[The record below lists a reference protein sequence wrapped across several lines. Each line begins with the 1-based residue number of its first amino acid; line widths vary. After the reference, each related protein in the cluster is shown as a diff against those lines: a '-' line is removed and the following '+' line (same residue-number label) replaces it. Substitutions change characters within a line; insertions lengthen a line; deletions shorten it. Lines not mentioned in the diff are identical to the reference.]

1 MVRGKASNWKKHS
14 VERISP
20 CANLIE
26 NITLAHAECACNF
39 DHGCALGDDRQPR
52 PHGGTPSSV
61 TVYTSPEI
69 NLGEIDREIIDQVGA
84 GGYINFAAFV
94 LSDYAIIDALRS
106 AALRGARIRLYL
118 DPEELTRL
126 TLSEDHPL
134 VKLVHTQGV
143 DTRVKAGGEGLMHLK
158 AYSVSGALLRTGS
171 ANESVSGLEHQDND
185 LEIIT
190 DRAAIAAFDR
200 KFKLMWD
207 RPTNVNFNYP

>member
-1 MVRGKASNWKKHS
+1 MRNVLAISTMAVLLATIVSPGRTE
-14 VERISP
+14 ER
-20 CANLIE
+20 
-26 NITLAHAECACNF
+26 
-39 DHGCALGDDRQPR
+39 Q
-52 PHGGTPSSV
+52 SSV

-126 TLSEDHPL
+126 RLSEDHPL

-143 DTRVKAGGEGLMHLK
+143 DTRVKASGEGLMHLK

>member
-1 MVRGKASNWKKHS
+1 MRNPLAISTMAVLLAAIVSPGRTE
-14 VERISP
+14 ER
-20 CANLIE
+20 
-26 NITLAHAECACNF
+26 
-39 DHGCALGDDRQPR
+39 Q
-52 PHGGTPSSV
+52 SSV

-126 TLSEDHPL
+126 RLSEDHPL
-134 VKLVHTQGV
+134 VKLAHTQGV
-143 DTRVKAGGEGLMHLK
+143 DTRA
-158 AYSVSGALLRTGS
+158 VSGALLRTGS
-171 ANESVSGLEHQDND
+171 ANESVSGLAHQDND

-207 RPTNVNFNYP
+207 RPSNVNFNYLNDAKDLINPTARLNRVLRTTAMSTWHEVVAAA

>member
-1 MVRGKASNWKKHS
+1 MRNALAISTMAVLLATIVSPGRTE
-14 VERISP
+14 ER
-20 CANLIE
+20 
-26 NITLAHAECACNF
+26 
-39 DHGCALGDDRQPR
+39 Q
-52 PHGGTPSSV
+52 SSV

-69 NLGEIDREIIDQVGA
+69 NLGEIDDQVGA
-84 GGYINFAAFV
+84 GGYINFAALV

-126 TLSEDHPL
+126 RLSEDHPL

-143 DTRVKAGGEGLMHLK
+143 DTRVKASGEGLMHLK

-185 LEIIT
+185 L
-190 DRAAIAAFDR
+190 
-200 KFKLMWD
+200 
-207 RPTNVNFNYP
+207 

>member
-1 MVRGKASNWKKHS
+1 MRNPLAISTMAVLLAAIVSPGRTE
-14 VERISP
+14 ER
-20 CANLIE
+20 
-26 NITLAHAECACNF
+26 
-39 DHGCALGDDRQPR
+39 Q
-52 PHGGTPSSV
+52 SSV
-61 TVYTSPEI
+61 TVYTAPEI

-84 GGYINFAAFV
+84 GGYINLAAFV

-126 TLSEDHPL
+126 RLSEDHPL

-143 DTRVKAGGEGLMHLK
+143 DTRVKASGEGLMHLK

-190 DRAAIAAFDR
+190 DRAGQHPRRCGRHRQPGR
-200 KFKLMWD
+200 KVRSAVSGPHGPRGSVVIVPLAGN
-207 RPTNVNFNYP
+207 RRCS

>member
-1 MVRGKASNWKKHS
+1 MNNALAILAAGL
-14 VERISP
+14 
-20 CANLIE
+20 LIATVGH
-26 NITLAHAECACNF
+26 NAQAEQ
-39 DHGCALGDDRQPR
+39 RQ
-52 PHGGTPSSV
+52 TTV
-61 TVYTSPEI
+61 TIYTSPEM

-126 TLSEDHPL
+126 RLSEDHPL

-143 DTRVKAGGEGLMHLK
+143 DTRVKASGEGLMHLK